1 MKQLR
6 YLAVM
11 AEQKPETVNRVTR
24 IFYSNNVLLDYFRMK
39 SVDHRYEMNL
49 TFHCED
55 KKYAQVRKQ
64 LQRVVNVE
72 AVKGGD

>member
-1 MKQLR
+1 MRMR
-6 YLAVM
+6 YLAVT
-11 AEQKPETVNRVTR
+11 AEQQPETVNRVTR
-24 IFYSNNVLLDYFRMK
+24 VFYSNNVLLEYLRMQSGGRK
-39 SVDHRYEMNL
+39 YEMSL

-64 LQRVVNVE
+64 LQRIVGVD